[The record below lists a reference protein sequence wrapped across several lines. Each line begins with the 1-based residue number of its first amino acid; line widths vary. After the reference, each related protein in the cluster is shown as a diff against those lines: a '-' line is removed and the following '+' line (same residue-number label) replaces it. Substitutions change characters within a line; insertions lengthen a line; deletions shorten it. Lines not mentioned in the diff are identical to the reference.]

1 MEPAQKSDSCQ
12 LRLEHTRKRPSPTDM
27 LRLFSFDSHA
37 IQNSLWPQEQLSSLS
52 QSTPCWNLNR
62 KSRFNALS
70 TCEWQLYP
78 QESLG
83 ATVISLSVPTRF
95 WVGKIGANQVWE
107 VLCPAPY
114 EIRRRTFWKVYVTTK
129 GHLETT
135 FSHTG
140 SCLLRH
146 FDDPDAVEAQLLGG
160 KICNNCLLH

>member
-1 MEPAQKSDSCQ
+1 MEPSQKSDSCQ
-12 LRLEHTRKRPSPTDM
+12 FRLEHTQKRPSPTDM

-52 QSTPCWNLNR
+52 QSTSCWNLNH
-62 KSRFNALS
+62 KSCFNALS

-83 ATVISLSVPTRF
+83 ATLISLSAPTRF
-95 WVGKIGANQVWE
+95 W

-114 EIRRRTFWKVYVTTK
+114 EIRRRTFLKLYMTSK
-129 GHLETT
+129 GHSETT

-146 FDDPDAVEAQLLGG
+146 FDDPKCGG
-160 KICNNCLLH
+160 STIARWQNL